1 MRAGQF
7 NNRKPRNVIGAG
19 GCSSGDEFNSSLKR
33 ERHPEPPQY
42 ATSKV
47 DERKRYSESKDA
59 RSKRSDSRA
68 QSRNSSRRERT
79 QSAKSAQNMTR
90 SFVRSAAGML
100 AGAVIVANTYQTAV
114 EERELA
120 RTQVAVA
127 AALSDTSWLD
137 GAWTW
142 SDDLTTVTLSVP
154 GVGEIVADVT
164 ETVEPPT
171 CLEEGTIIHTATAE
185 LDGRSFTDEREEP
198 GDPATGHTFGAPES
212 SDGRTVFQCENCGEQ
227 FEIGYSITKEH

>member
-1 MRAGQF
+1 
-7 NNRKPRNVIGAG
+7 
-19 GCSSGDEFNSSLKR
+19 
-33 ERHPEPPQY
+33 
-42 ATSKV
+42 
-47 DERKRYSESKDA
+47 
-59 RSKRSDSRA
+59 
-68 QSRNSSRRERT
+68 
-79 QSAKSAQNMTR
+79 MTR

-100 AGAVIVANTYQTAV
+100 AGAVIVANTYQTVV

-212 SDGRTVFQCENCGEQ
+212 SDGKTVLNAKTAASSSRSDTASQRNI
-227 FEIGYSITKEH
+227 EISSALPSVQDYGQEGVFLAGRV